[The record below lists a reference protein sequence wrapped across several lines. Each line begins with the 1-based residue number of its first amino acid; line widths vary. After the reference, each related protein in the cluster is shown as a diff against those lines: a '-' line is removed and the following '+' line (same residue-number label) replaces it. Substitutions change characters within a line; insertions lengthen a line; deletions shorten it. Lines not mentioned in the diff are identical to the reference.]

1 MKLGAVEQS
10 RGLAFAAAFGVI
22 AFGAGMAQAADQAP
36 LRAPAPAAA
45 GAASDWTVTIGA
57 EPGWGP
63 SYVGS
68 DRNRFGAKPVFSVR
82 RANVPRGFTSPRDG
96 FGFSLFDQGN
106 FRVGPVGQIR
116 MPRYEGDDAD
126 LRGLGK
132 VDFVF
137 EAGVFAE
144 MWWAPWLRT
153 RGELRHGIGGH
164 HGLIGD
170 LNADVV
176 LPVTRQLTFSAGPR
190 MRFASSAAL
199 SPYFGVTP
207 VQSINSGLPLYS
219 AKGGVHAW
227 GAGAQ
232 LRYDWTRQ
240 FATYAFVEYDR
251 LVGSAADSPL
261 VRQRGSHNQT
271 YVGLGVT
278 YSFDIAGFW

>member
-1 MKLGAVEQS
+1 MAQ
-10 RGLAFAAAFGVI
+10 RGMGWALVAGLMAAAPV
-22 AFGAGMAQAADQAP
+22 AAQAADQARP
-36 LRAPAPAAA
+36 LVRPAGPL
-45 GAASDWTVTIGA
+45 GASSDWTVTIGA
-57 EPGWGP
+57 ELGWGP

-68 DRNRFGAKPVFSVR
+68 DRNKFGGKPVLSVR
-82 RANVPRGFTSPRDG
+82 RADVPRNFTSPRDG

-106 FRVGPVGQIR
+106 FRVGPVGQVR

-126 LRGLGK
+126 LRGLGR

-144 MWWAPWLRT
+144 YWWTPWLRT

-164 HGLIGD
+164 RGLIGD
-170 LNADVV
+170 VNADVV
-176 LPVTRQLTFSAGPR
+176 LPVTSQLTFSAGPR
-190 MRFASSAAL
+190 VTFASSAAL
-199 SPYFGVTP
+199 NPYFGVTP
-207 VQSINSGLPLYS
+207 AQSALSGLPLYS
-219 AKGGVHAW
+219 ARGGLHAW

-251 LVGSAADSPL
+251 LVAGAAESPL
-261 VRQRGSHNQT
+261 VRQRGSRNQT

-278 YSFDIAGFW
+278 YSFDIASFW